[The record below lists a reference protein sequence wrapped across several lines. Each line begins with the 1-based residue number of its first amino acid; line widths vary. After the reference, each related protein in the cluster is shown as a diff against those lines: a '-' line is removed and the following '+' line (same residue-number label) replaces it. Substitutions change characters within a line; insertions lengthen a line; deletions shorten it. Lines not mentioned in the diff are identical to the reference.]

1 MTQAQQISPTAIS
14 LDELDRD
21 IINLLKV
28 DGRMTYKALGKQLN
42 VPEATARYRAQRL
55 LQSGLIKIQAWLNP
69 QYFGTPHVA
78 IVQLFIENGW
88 IDPVAEQL
96 SEIEEVQFVA
106 VTAGRHNIV
115 IDVYFDT
122 HSDLLGFYAKL
133 NSVSGIMRYE
143 TQIVIKLLK
152 AKYKYT
158 FG

>member
-1 MTQAQQISPTAIS
+1 MTQAQQISPAAIS

-55 LQSGLIKIQAWLNP
+55 IQSGLIQIQAWPNP

-96 SEIEEVQFVA
+96 AELEEVQFVA
-106 VTAGRHNIV
+106 ITAGRHNIV

-122 HSDLLGFYAKL
+122 HADLLGFYAKL

-158 FG
+158 FS